1 MSTGVVAQYLAF
13 FKPWEKKSEA
23 QLEAYS
29 NISGMC
35 WPLYYENKQKA
46 FTIIIELSAAA
57 NYITTVLNAIEIK

>member
-29 NISGMC
+29 NIYGMC
-35 WPLYYENKQKA
+35 RPLYYENKQKA
-46 FTIIIELSAAA
+46 FTIII
-57 NYITTVLNAIEIK
+57 